1 MFSIFAIMSI
11 FCGGNYL
18 EGSKSFTND
27 NILLYHTFINQ
38 SSFIMH
44 KLFFCWLSF
53 WRYGYNLASSEFL
66 YVNLKED

>member
-27 NILLYHTFINQ
+27 NIFTVSYFH
-38 SSFIMH
+38 
-44 KLFFCWLSF
+44 
-53 WRYGYNLASSEFL
+53 
-66 YVNLKED
+66 